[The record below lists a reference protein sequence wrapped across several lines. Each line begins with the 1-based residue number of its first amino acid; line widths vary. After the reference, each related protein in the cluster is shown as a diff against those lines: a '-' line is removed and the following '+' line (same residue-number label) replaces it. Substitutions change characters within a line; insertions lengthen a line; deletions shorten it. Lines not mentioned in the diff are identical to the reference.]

1 MAVNQSQVDHIITAA
16 SEDDPEV
23 KLQNLER
30 EVDLIKTS
38 IKRLLMDIRE
48 RMNELEN
55 PFTLAAVSGGAPAQT
70 MSTADAEAGDAKR
83 SALEA
88 REAALDARESQID
101 ANESK
106 KETEKIKGDHPKE
119 HEKSPQVT
127 QYDTDRKMLDEQML
141 AALRNQMIAPPMSG
155 QLPYPPASQ
164 LGYPSINQPTYPP
177 ANQTAR
183 TAMPPAIPL
192 NEKLRLQKVYKLFKW
207 TTQSVKKFG
216 HDRLEIILG
225 SYQAMGYISKDSCD
239 EIREISRLMPANLGE
254 EHEVGPDEF
263 VAELYALNRILSP
276 TDTSLDRDMIEVM
289 MEQRQQDLPVKE
301 KSSDAKSNISG
312 ISMRERSSPSK
323 SKENDEDWMNLPD
336 RI

>member
-55 PFTLAAVSGGAPAQT
+55 PFTLTAPAAGTAPAPAQSAAID
-70 MSTADAEAGDAKR
+70 MEVDVAKK

-88 REAALDARESQID
+88 REAALDARESQLD
-101 ANESK
+101 ATKEKFEYDK
-106 KETEKIKGDHPKE
+106 KSEAHQEKQEPARPAPADDRMHLLDDQVLALLR
-119 HEKSPQVT
+119 SQAVVPQKNAV
-127 QYDTDRKMLDEQML
+127 
-141 AALRNQMIAPPMSG
+141 AAA
-155 QLPYPPASQ
+155 A
-164 LGYPSINQPTYPP
+164 
-177 ANQTAR
+177 A
-183 TAMPPAIPL
+183 PAIPAAPV

-216 HDRLEIILG
+216 HDRLEIMLE
-225 SYQAMGYISKDSCD
+225 SYRAMGYITKESCD

-263 VAELYALNRILSP
+263 VAELYALNRILAPS
-276 TDTSLDRDMIEVM
+276 DTSLDRDMIEVM
-289 MEQRQQDLPVKE
+289 MEKRQLEPLSRESIPGERVEFAGSPV
-301 KSSDAKSNISG
+301 
-312 ISMRERSSPSK
+312 RENKPVIK
-323 SKENDEDWMNLPD
+323 KDKDEEWMNLPD

>member
-55 PFTLAAVSGGAPAQT
+55 PFTLSMTGGGGA
-70 MSTADAEAGDAKR
+70 TATESGIDSDAEDAKK
-83 SALEA
+83 SAMEA
-88 REAALDARESQID
+88 REAALDARESQLD
-101 ANESK
+101 ATQAKMEAEPK
-106 KETEKIKGDHPKE
+106 KEKKPEKE
-119 HEKSPQVT
+119 ESQSSPLSEE
-127 QYDTDRKMLDEQML
+127 RKMLEDQML
-141 AALRNQMIAPPMSG
+141 AALKAQMG
-155 QLPYPPASQ
+155 
-164 LGYPSINQPTYPP
+164 
-177 ANQTAR
+177 QTAHK
-183 TAMPPAIPL
+183 APLPAVAPAQL

-207 TTQSVKKFG
+207 THQSVKKFG
-216 HDRLEIILG
+216 HDRLEIMLE
-225 SYQAMGYISKDSCD
+225 SYRVMGYIPKESAD

-263 VAELYALNRILSP
+263 VAELYALNRILAP
-276 TDTSLDRDMIEVM
+276 NDTSLDRDMIEVM
-289 MEQRQQDLPVKE
+289 MEQRQQESPGLERKTEDRIDLSDMALNEKKTSSKNKE
-301 KSSDAKSNISG
+301 K
-312 ISMRERSSPSK
+312 
-323 SKENDEDWMNLPD
+323 DEEWMNLPD

>member
-55 PFTLAAVSGGAPAQT
+55 PFTLAAPAPGAIPGTPQASHDSG
-70 MSTADAEAGDAKR
+70 ADEAKK
-83 SALEA
+83 SAMEA
-88 REAALDARESQID
+88 REAALDARESQLD
-101 ANESK
+101 ASKSKIESEK
-106 KETEKIKGDHPKE
+106 KAETVVVRAEQPRQGSAEDHPRLDDE
-119 HEKSPQVT
+119 LLSLLRAQAAPQKT
-127 QYDTDRKMLDEQML
+127 TAP
-141 AALRNQMIAPPMSG
+141 AAVIPVP
-155 QLPYPPASQ
+155 
-164 LGYPSINQPTYPP
+164 QPVPV
-177 ANQTAR
+177 
-183 TAMPPAIPL
+183 

-207 TTQSVKKFG
+207 TNLAVKKFG
-216 HDRLEIILG
+216 HDRLEIILE
-225 SYQAMGYISKDSCD
+225 SYRAMGYITKESCD

-263 VAELYALNRILSP
+263 VAELYALNRILVPS
-276 TDTSLDRDMIEVM
+276 DTSLDRDMIEVM
-289 MEQRQQDLPVKE
+289 MEKRQQEPLPGEIRNGPQVEFAGASLPETQPAVRK
-301 KSSDAKSNISG
+301 KNK
-312 ISMRERSSPSK
+312 
-323 SKENDEDWMNLPD
+323 DEEWMNLPD

>member
-55 PFTLAAVSGGAPAQT
+55 PFTLTAGAGGGSSGQNL
-70 MSTADAEAGDAKR
+70 SSADADAGEAKR

-101 ANESK
+101 ATKSK
-106 KETEKIKGDHPKE
+106 NDAEKIKGEHPKE
-119 HEKSPQVT
+119 SERSPPVT
-127 QYDTDRKMLDEQML
+127 QYDTERKMLDEQML
-141 AALRNQMIAPPMSG
+141 AALRNQMTPPPMT
-155 QLPYPPASQ
+155 
-164 LGYPSINQPTYPP
+164 NQPAYQPGLPAYMPLSLPP
-177 ANQTAR
+177 R
-183 TAMPPAIPL
+183 TAMQPAAPA

-207 TTQSVKKFG
+207 THQSVKKYG
-216 HDRLEIILG
+216 HDRLEIMLG
-225 SYQAMGYISKDSCD
+225 SYQVMGYITKDSCD

-289 MEQRQQDLPVKE
+289 MEQRQQDQPVKE
-301 KSSDAKSNISG
+301 KPGDVRMNISTVT
-312 ISMRERSSPSK
+312 MRERSTPSK
-323 SKENDEDWMNLPD
+323 SKDIDEDWMDLPD

>member
-55 PFTLAAVSGGAPAQT
+55 PFTLAAGSSSGSGGSAGLA
-70 MSTADAEAGDAKR
+70 SEAGANLDEAKKI
-83 SALEA
+83 ALET

-101 ANESK
+101 ATKAKMETENQKNESLK
-106 KETEKIKGDHPKE
+106 KKPEPASSAESE
-119 HEKSPQVT
+119 
-127 QYDTDRKMLDEQML
+127 DRSSLDEQML
-141 AALRNQMIAPPMSG
+141 SMFKAQMAVPQKTAPVALPVVPVSEKT
-155 QLPYPPASQ
+155 PV
-164 LGYPSINQPTYPP
+164 
-177 ANQTAR
+177 
-183 TAMPPAIPL
+183 

-207 TTQSVKKFG
+207 THQSVKKYG
-216 HDRLEIILG
+216 HDRLEIILE
-225 SYQAMGYISKDSCD
+225 SYKVMGYISKESAD
-239 EIREISRLMPANLGE
+239 EIREISRLMPANLGD

-263 VAELYALNRILSP
+263 VAELYALNRILTPS
-276 TDTSLDRDMIEVM
+276 DTSLDRDMIEVM
-289 MEQRQQDLPVKE
+289 MEQRSQEPQGKDSQKSQNIDL
-301 KSSDAKSNISG
+301 SG
-312 ISMRERSSPSK
+312 VSLRERKTSSNK
-323 SKENDEDWMNLPD
+323 NEKDEEWMNLPD

>member
-48 RMNELEN
+48 RMNDMEN
-55 PFTLAAVSGGAPAQT
+55 PFTIVASSGGTSGAGV
-70 MSTADAEAGDAKR
+70 SAEGASEAEEAKK

-88 REAALDARESQID
+88 REAALDARESEMD
-101 ANESK
+101 ANQSKLEAEKSKEEAERKK
-106 KETEKIKGDHPKE
+106 KEAAAKTDSEHAGSDEKKA
-119 HEKSPQVT
+119 
-127 QYDTDRKMLDEQML
+127 LDEQML
-141 AALRNQMIAPPMSG
+141 ALLRSQVGAPHK
-155 QLPYPPASQ
+155 
-164 LGYPSINQPTYPP
+164 
-177 ANQTAR
+177 
-183 TAMPPAIPL
+183 PAIPAIPTSAQAAA

-207 TTQSVKKFG
+207 THNSVKKFG
-216 HDRLEIILG
+216 HDRLEIMLE
-225 SYQAMGYISKDSCD
+225 SYRVMGYISRESAD

-263 VAELYALNRILSP
+263 VSELYALNRILTP
-276 TDTSLDRDMIEVM
+276 NDTSLDRDMIEVM
-289 MEQRQQDLPVKE
+289 MEQRHDAPTATRRKSEDRIDLSSIPVPE
-301 KSSDAKSNISG
+301 KKTCAKD
-312 ISMRERSSPSK
+312 REK
-323 SKENDEDWMNLPD
+323 DEEWMNLPD

>member
-55 PFTLAAVSGGAPAQT
+55 PFTVAAAGGAPMAT
-70 MSTADAEAGDAKR
+70 SAGASADIGADIDDAKK

-88 REAALDARESQID
+88 REAALDARESQMD
-101 ANESK
+101 ATKSKLEAEEK
-106 KETEKIKGDHPKE
+106 KEAAEKKREELP
-119 HEKSPQVT
+119 SPQ
-127 QYDTDRKMLDEQML
+127 DAEKRALDEQML
-141 AALRNQMIAPPMSG
+141 ALLKSQVVVPQKNLPP
-155 QLPYPPASQ
+155 LPPPAESA
-164 LGYPSINQPTYPP
+164 S
-177 ANQTAR
+177 
-183 TAMPPAIPL
+183 
-192 NEKLRLQKVYKLFKW
+192 EKLRLQKVYKLFKW
-207 TTQSVKKFG
+207 TNQSVRKFG
-216 HDRLEIILG
+216 HDRLEIMLE
-225 SYQAMGYISKDSCD
+225 SYRAMGYITKESTD

-263 VAELYALNRILSP
+263 VAELYALNRILAP
-276 TDTSLDRDMIEVM
+276 NDTSLDRDMIEVM
-289 MEQRQQDLPVKE
+289 MEQRQSEPGIMDRKVEESIDLSSLSRSE
-301 KSSDAKSNISG
+301 RKSSARN
-312 ISMRERSSPSK
+312 
-323 SKENDEDWMNLPD
+323 NDKDEEWMNLPD

>member
-55 PFTLAAVSGGAPAQT
+55 PFTLSAPSGSGVTTPNSGIESEVS
-70 MSTADAEAGDAKR
+70 DAKS

-88 REAALDARESQID
+88 REAALDARESQMD
-101 ANESK
+101 ATKAKNEAEAKTEADTK
-106 KETEKIKGDHPKE
+106 KQIPPVKE
-119 HEKSPQVT
+119 DIPPAPVNEE
-127 QYDTDRKMLDEQML
+127 RKMLEDQML
-141 AALRNQMIAPPMSG
+141 AALKSQMMQGHKAPP
-155 QLPYPPASQ
+155 PPAA
-164 LGYPSINQPTYPP
+164 PT
-177 ANQTAR
+177 Q
-183 TAMPPAIPL
+183 M

-207 TTQSVKKFG
+207 THQSVKKFG
-216 HDRLEIILG
+216 HDRLEIMLE
-225 SYQAMGYISKDSCD
+225 SYRVMGYIPKESTD

-263 VAELYALNRILSP
+263 VAELYALNRILAP
-276 TDTSLDRDMIEVM
+276 NDTSLDRDMIEVM
-289 MEQRQQDLPVKE
+289 MEQRQQNIPVLERNSEDMIDLSNMALNKKKSSSKNKE
-301 KSSDAKSNISG
+301 K
-312 ISMRERSSPSK
+312 
-323 SKENDEDWMNLPD
+323 DEEWMNLPD

>member
-55 PFTLAAVSGGAPAQT
+55 PFTLSMTGGGAAPAPGT
-70 MSTADAEAGDAKR
+70 PPGIEADVDDAR
-83 SALEA
+83 NSALEA

-101 ANESK
+101 ATQARRDTEAK
-106 KETEKIKGDHPKE
+106 KEPVPARAEPAMVPAASD
-119 HEKSPQVT
+119 
-127 QYDTDRKMLDEQML
+127 DRKILDEQML
-141 AALRNQMIAPPMSG
+141 SALRSQMGIPPKQSS
-155 QLPYPPASQ
+155 LPQA
-164 LGYPSINQPTYPP
+164 
-177 ANQTAR
+177 AA
-183 TAMPPAIPL
+183 

-207 TTQSVKKFG
+207 THQSVRKFG
-216 HDRLEIILG
+216 HDRLEIMLE
-225 SYQAMGYISKDSCD
+225 SYRVMGYVSKESAD

-263 VAELYALNRILSP
+263 VSELYALNRILTP
-276 TDTSLDRDMIEVM
+276 NDTSLDRDMIEVM
-289 MEQRQQDLPVKE
+289 MEKRQQEP
-301 KSSDAKSNISG
+301 AA
-312 ISMRERSSPSK
+312 RERKPEDRIDLSALSVSEKKSPSK
-323 SKENDEDWMNLPD
+323 NKENDEEWMNLPD

>member
-55 PFTLAAVSGGAPAQT
+55 PFTLTAAVGGTPGQNT
-70 MSTADAEAGDAKR
+70 SSADADAGDAKR

-101 ANESK
+101 ATKSKNEAD
-106 KETEKIKGDHPKE
+106 KIKAEQSKAP
-119 HEKSPQVT
+119 EKTPPPLT

-141 AALRNQMIAPPMSG
+141 AALRNQNIVT
-155 QLPYPPASQ
+155 PPASQ
-164 LGYPSINQPTYPP
+164 PASQP
-177 ANQTAR
+177 AKTAMQS
-183 TAMPPAIPL
+183 MPPATPV

-207 TTQSVKKFG
+207 TNQSVKKFG
-216 HDRLEIILG
+216 HDRLEIMLG
-225 SYQAMGYISKDSCD
+225 SYQAMGYITKDSCD
-239 EIREISRLMPANLGE
+239 EIREISRLMPANIGE

-263 VAELYALNRILSP
+263 VAELYALNRILAP

-289 MEQRQQDLPVKE
+289 MEQRQQDVPVKE
-301 KSSDAKSNISG
+301 RSSDDRMEISG
-312 ISMRERSSPSK
+312 VSLRERSSPSIK
-323 SKENDEDWMNLPD
+323 SKQNEDDWMNLPD

>member
-55 PFTLAAVSGGAPAQT
+55 PFTLAAGASPGSAAAG
-70 MSTADAEAGDAKR
+70 SIAAGVESDLGDAKK

-88 REAALDARESQID
+88 REAALDARESQMD
-101 ANESK
+101 ATKAKQETEDRNEQRSK
-106 KETEKIKGDHPKE
+106 KPEPVSTSASEE
-119 HEKSPQVT
+119 RQA
-127 QYDTDRKMLDEQML
+127 LDEQML
-141 AALRNQMIAPPMSG
+141 SMFKAQLTIPQKPAAPVTLPTAAPPAVPVS
-155 QLPYPPASQ
+155 
-164 LGYPSINQPTYPP
+164 
-177 ANQTAR
+177 
-183 TAMPPAIPL
+183 
-192 NEKLRLQKVYKLFKW
+192 EKLRLQKVYKLFKW
-207 TTQSVKKFG
+207 THQSVKKYG
-216 HDRLEIILG
+216 HDRLEIILE
-225 SYQAMGYISKDSCD
+225 SYKVMGYISKESAD

-263 VAELYALNRILSP
+263 VAELYALNRILTP
-276 TDTSLDRDMIEVM
+276 NDTSLDRDMIEVM
-289 MEQRQQDLPVKE
+289 MEQRQQEPTGKEIQKNQSVDLSGVSLRDRKPSANQNE
-301 KSSDAKSNISG
+301 K
-312 ISMRERSSPSK
+312 
-323 SKENDEDWMNLPD
+323 DEEWMNLPD

>member
-55 PFTLAAVSGGAPAQT
+55 PFTLATTGSVGTSAAPGAT
-70 MSTADAEAGDAKR
+70 HDIEADIDDAKK

-88 REAALDARESQID
+88 REAALDARESQMD
-101 ANESK
+101 ATKARS
-106 KETEKIKGDHPKE
+106 ETEGKRE
-119 HEKSPQVT
+119 VAEKKPEPPT
-127 QYDTDRKMLDEQML
+127 QHQEERRTLDEQML
-141 AALRNQMIAPPMSG
+141 TMLKAQM
-155 QLPYPPASQ
+155 
-164 LGYPSINQPTYPP
+164 
-177 ANQTAR
+177 
-183 TAMPPAIPL
+183 AIPQKSVPVPQPQAQAS
-192 NEKLRLQKVYKLFKW
+192 EKLRLQKVYKLFKW
-207 TTQSVKKFG
+207 TNQSVRKFG
-216 HDRLEIILG
+216 HDRLEIMLD
-225 SYQAMGYISKDSCD
+225 SYRAMGYITKESTD

-263 VAELYALNRILSP
+263 VAELYALNRILAP
-276 TDTSLDRDMIEVM
+276 NDTSLDRDMIEVM
-289 MEQRQQDLPVKE
+289 MEQRQQEPATADRTPEESIDLSTLSRSERKTPSRNNE
-301 KSSDAKSNISG
+301 K
-312 ISMRERSSPSK
+312 
-323 SKENDEDWMNLPD
+323 DEEWMNLPD